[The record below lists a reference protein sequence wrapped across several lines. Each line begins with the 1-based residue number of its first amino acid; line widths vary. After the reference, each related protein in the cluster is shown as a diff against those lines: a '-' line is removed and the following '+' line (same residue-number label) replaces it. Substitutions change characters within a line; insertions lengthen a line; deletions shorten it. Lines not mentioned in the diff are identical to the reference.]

1 MLWRSKSQM
10 TCRFY
15 KQTVPLLRNPGSG
28 APEWLR
34 WLSVCVRLGSWSL
47 SRSWDQ
53 APHPAPDS
61 AGSLFLP
68 LPLPLLILS
77 LSLSFSVSLC
87 LNWINKIF
95 FKNWKKKRTPG
106 NVCIAKSWS
115 CFCLSLHTALDLM
128 AACIMPQDEC
138 PCFPMIFEL
147 VLCLDLPK
155 QNHDLHFSRLS

>member
-95 FKNWKKKRTPG
+95 FKNWKKKKNPWQC
-106 NVCIAKSWS
+106 VHSKILIML
-115 CFCLSLHTALDLM
+115 LSLVTYSTRFDG
-128 AACIMPQDEC
+128 
-138 PCFPMIFEL
+138 
-147 VLCLDLPK
+147 CLYYATRWVSMLPY
-155 QNHDLHFSRLS
+155 DIWTGSMLGFA